1 MSIITYE
8 PWSLLNRVRHDLDR
22 LATSN
27 ASPRNVSYDWVPPV
41 DIAEHDERFSLSVDV
56 PGVDPEAIEISAEDG
71 VLTISGTREEVTT
84 EADRGQRRLE
94 RRTGKFLRRFELPDN
109 ANADAIT
116 ASSRLGVL
124 EVSIPKQAKVEP
136 RRINVSAA

>member
-27 ASPRNVSYDWVPPV
+27 ASPRNTNYDWVPAV

-71 VLTISGTREEVTT
+71 VLTISGTRDKATA